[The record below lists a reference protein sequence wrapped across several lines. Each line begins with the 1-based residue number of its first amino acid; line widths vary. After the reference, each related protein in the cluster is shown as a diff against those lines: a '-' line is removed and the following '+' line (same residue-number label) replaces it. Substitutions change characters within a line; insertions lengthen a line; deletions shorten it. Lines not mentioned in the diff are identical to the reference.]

1 MDMDPLD
8 LASDGVT
15 ETSQHN
21 PQHSEDHVR
30 VVVLSTVIPVCV
42 LILMMIVL
50 RKIIIRRRT
59 RCRNGH
65 KSTIYTIPEP
75 VFQPRGN
82 DLKSMPDIE
91 RVVNKKNRSFPKS
104 ILKENS
110 KQHGRRK
117 NDKTKEF
124 KLGKG
129 RYWTEPVIFPREPV
143 YQAQQKPSYLVPF
156 TALPKNFDFSLPN
169 VEVHSDFVIIKD
181 LDILQT
187 YWYETENNKEEYK
200 KQPQLN
206 PNFT

>member
-1 MDMDPLD
+1 MDPLD
-8 LASDGVT
+8 LSSDGVT
-15 ETSQHN
+15 ESSHHN
-21 PQHSEDHVR
+21 HQHSEDHVR

-42 LILMMIVL
+42 LILLMIVL
-50 RKIIIRRRT
+50 RRIIIRRRT

-82 DLKSMPDIE
+82 DLKSIPDIE
-91 RVVNKKNRSFPKS
+91 RVVGKKPLPKS
-104 ILKENS
+104 ILKENG
-110 KQHGRRK
+110 KKHGHHK
-117 NDKTKEF
+117 NHKTKEI
-124 KLGKG
+124 KYGKG
-129 RYWTEPVIFPREPV
+129 KYWSEPVTFPREPV
-143 YQAQQKPSYLVPF
+143 YKAQQTPSYLVPF

-200 KQPQLN
+200 QQPQLN